1 MNTLIATGWKYL
13 AGFIG
18 IIAAILLAWLSGKS
32 KGSTEEKAKADV
44 SEANDAAE
52 QAKAVTEH
60 QEQTIKVVKNVE
72 QTNQSLS
79 DDASRDRMRKSK
91 YHTDD

>member
-1 MNTLIATGWKYL
+1 MNSLIATGWKYL

-18 IIAAILLAWLSGKS
+18 IAVAILLAWLSGKS

-44 SEANDAAE
+44 SKANDAAE
-52 QAKAVTEH
+52 QAKAVVEH

-79 DDASRDRMRKSK
+79 DGASRDRMRQSK
-91 YHTDD
+91 YHSAD

>member
-1 MNTLIATGWKYL
+1 MNTLIATGWKYI

-18 IIAAILLAWLSGKS
+18 IIAAILFAWMSGKS
-32 KGSTEEKAKADV
+32 KGSTEEEAKAAV
-44 SEANDAAE
+44 SKANDAAE

-60 QEQTIKVVKNVE
+60 QEQTIKVVKNAE

>member
-18 IIAAILLAWLSGKS
+18 IVVAILFAWLSGKS

-44 SEANDAAE
+44 SIANEAAE

-60 QEQTIKVVKNVE
+60 QERTIKVVKNVE

-91 YHTDD
+91 YHTYD

>member
-18 IIAAILLAWLSGKS
+18 IVAAILLAWLSGKS

-44 SEANDAAE
+44 SKANDAAE
-52 QAKAVTEH
+52 QARSITEH
-60 QEQTIKVVKNVE
+60 QEQTIKVVKNAE

-91 YHTDD
+91 YHADD

>member
-18 IIAAILLAWLSGKS
+18 VIAAVFLAWLSGKS
-32 KGSTEEKAKADV
+32 KGSIEEKAKADV
-44 SEANDAAE
+44 TKANDAAE
-52 QAKAVTEH
+52 QAKSVTEH
-60 QEQTIKVVKNVE
+60 QEQTIKVVKNAE

-91 YHTDD
+91 YHADD

>member
-1 MNTLIATGWKYL
+1 MNTLIATGWKYF
-13 AGFIG
+13 AGLFG
-18 IIAAILLAWLSGKS
+18 IVAAILLAWLSGKS

-44 SEANDAAE
+44 SKANDAAE
-52 QAKAVTEH
+52 QARSITEH
-60 QEQTIKVVKNVE
+60 QEQTIKVVKNAE

>member
-13 AGFIG
+13 VGFIG
-18 IIAAILLAWLSGKS
+18 IVAAILLAWLSGKS

-44 SEANDAAE
+44 SRANYDAE
-52 QAKAVTEH
+52 QAKSITEH
-60 QEQTIKVVKNVE
+60 QEQTIRIVKNVE

-91 YHTDD
+91 YHTND

>member
-1 MNTLIATGWKYL
+1 MNTVIATGWKYL
-13 AGFIG
+13 AGLIG
-18 IIAAILLAWLSGKS
+18 IVVAVLLAWLSGKC

-44 SEANDAAE
+44 SKANDAAE
-52 QAKAVTEH
+52 QARSITEH
-60 QEQTIKVVKNVE
+60 QEQTIKVVKNAE

>member
-1 MNTLIATGWKYL
+1 MNTLIATGWKYI

-18 IIAAILLAWLSGKS
+18 IVAAILLAWLSGKS
-32 KGSTEEKAKADV
+32 KGATEEKAKADV
-44 SEANDAAE
+44 SKANDAAE

-60 QEQTIKVVKNVE
+60 QEKTIKVVKNAE

-79 DDASRDRMRKSK
+79 DYASRDRMRKSK

>member
-13 AGFIG
+13 AGLIG
-18 IIAAILLAWLSGKS
+18 IVVAVLLAWLSGKS
-32 KGSTEEKAKADV
+32 KGSTEEKAKADI
-44 SEANDAAE
+44 SKANDAAE
-52 QAKAVTEH
+52 QARSITEH
-60 QEQTIKVVKNVE
+60 QEQTIKVVKNAE

>member
-18 IIAAILLAWLSGKS
+18 IVVAILLAWLSGKS

-44 SEANDAAE
+44 SKANDVAE
-52 QAKAVTEH
+52 QARSITEH

>member
-1 MNTLIATGWKYL
+1 MNTLITTGWKHI

-18 IIAAILLAWLSGKS
+18 IVVAILLAWLSGKS

-44 SEANDAAE
+44 SRANDDAE
-52 QAKAVTEH
+52 QAKSITEH
-60 QEQTIKVVKNVE
+60 QEQTIRIVKNAE

-79 DDASRDRMRKSK
+79 DYASRDRMRKSK

>member
-18 IIAAILLAWLSGKS
+18 IISAICLRGYQERAKAQPKS
-32 KGSTEEKAKADV
+32 KAKADV
-44 SEANDAAE
+44 SKANDAAE

-79 DDASRDRMRKSK
+79 DDASRDR
-91 YHTDD
+91 HA

>member
-1 MNTLIATGWKYL
+1 MNTLITTGWKYL

-18 IIAAILLAWLSGKS
+18 IIATILFAWMSGKS

-44 SEANDAAE
+44 SKANDVAE

-60 QEQTIKVVKNVE
+60 KGQTIKVVKNAE

-79 DDASRDRMRKSK
+79 DDTSRDRMRKSK